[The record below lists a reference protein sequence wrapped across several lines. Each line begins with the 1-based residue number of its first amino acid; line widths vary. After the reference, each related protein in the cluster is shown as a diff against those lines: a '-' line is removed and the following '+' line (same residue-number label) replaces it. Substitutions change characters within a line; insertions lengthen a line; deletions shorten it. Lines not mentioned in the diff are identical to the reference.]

1 MTKPSLNQHQT
12 LPVIRSLTVKKTF
25 PKQVEFKAIARSVI
39 AVLDN
44 LWKESPK
51 ICPNVRV
58 WAETQDPSVAEVIY
72 QQQVMPRTATRPI
85 PKTIEPKAPDIF
97 LESLSRQPIDRYL
110 VRISKAQVIGNK
122 GIVILPDGSYT
133 EEPAKETQFLQDLP
147 EYYSVLRHKLL
158 KRRSV
163 EGNYFSLMHIW
174 ATTGNYYHTLR
185 DTTHRI
191 YDVLQSLPDD
201 VIFLVPQQLKTWQYE
216 ILATLGIPK
225 ERLCHFPKHE
235 IWTIENLYFTPY
247 GQVLDTGT
255 TEACQWGRQAFY
267 DRHNITAQP
276 EQQTELIYISRAL
289 TSWRRIVNEDAVIQL
304 LERYGFKTYLTERL
318 SIGEQVALFS
328 RAKAIVSVT
337 GAALANV
344 MFSQEGTQVLEISTV
359 EHDPVLGDYYC
370 EATWGT
376 CEDMGH
382 HYSYFHGESVDR
394 PDNIRQDIFIPL
406 DKLELSIQ
414 NLLSTLAPLTPPKVY
429 SYGH

>member
-1 MTKPSLNQHQT
+1 MPTLQLSARKRLNKKI
-12 LPVIRSLTVKKTF
+12 LNSTV
-25 PKQVEFKAIARSVI
+25 IARSVLH
-39 AVLDN
+39 VLDN
-44 LWKESPK
+44 LWKKSPK
-51 ICPNVRV
+51 ICKNVRA
-58 WAETQDPSVAEVIY
+58 WAETQETSTAEVIY
-72 QQQVMPRTATRPI
+72 QQQVPPRTLHRTI
-85 PKTIEPKAPDIF
+85 PKTIELKAPDIF
-97 LESLSRQPIDRYL
+97 LDSLSRQSIDRYL

-133 EEPAKETQFLQDLP
+133 EEPAKETQFLQNLP
-147 EYYSVLRHKLL
+147 EYYSVLRHRLL

-191 YDVLQSLPDD
+191 YDVLQALPSD
-201 VIFLVPQQLKTWQYE
+201 VIFLVPQQLKAWQYE
-216 ILATLGIPK
+216 ILETLGIPK
-225 ERLCHFPKHE
+225 DRLCHFPKHE

-247 GQVLDTGT
+247 GQILDTGT
-255 TEACQWGRQAFY
+255 TEACHWGRQAFY

-289 TSWRRIVNEDAVIQL
+289 TSWRRIVNEDEVMRL
-304 LERYGFKTYLTERL
+304 LESYGFKTYLTERL

-328 RAKAIVSVT
+328 RAKAVVSVT

-344 MFSQEGTQVLEISTV
+344 MFSQEGTHVLEISTV

-382 HYSYFHGESVDR
+382 HYSYFHGIAVDR
-394 PDNIRQDIFIPL
+394 PDNVRQDIFIPL

-414 NLLSTLAPLTPPKVY
+414 NLLATSSLLTPPKVY

>member
-1 MTKPSLNQHQT
+1 MPTLQLPARKKLNKIN
-12 LPVIRSLTVKKTF
+12 LDS
-25 PKQVEFKAIARSVI
+25 KAIARSVI
-39 AVLDN
+39 DILDN

-51 ICPNVRV
+51 ICKNVRA
-58 WAETQDPSVAEVIY
+58 WAETQETSTAEVVY
-72 QQQVMPRTATRPI
+72 QQQVPPRIPHRAI
-85 PKTIEPKAPDIF
+85 PKTIELKAPDIF

-110 VRISKAQVIGNK
+110 VRITKAQVIGNK
-122 GIVILPDGSYT
+122 GIIILPDGSYT
-133 EEPAKETQFLQDLP
+133 EEPAKETQFLQNLP
-147 EYYSVLRHKLL
+147 EYYSVLRHRFL

-191 YDVLQSLPDD
+191 YDVLQSLPSD
-201 VIFLVPQQLKTWQYE
+201 VIFLVPQQLKAWQYE
-216 ILATLGIPK
+216 ILETLGIPK
-225 ERLCHFPKHE
+225 DRLCHFPKHE
-235 IWTIENLYFTPY
+235 IWTVENLYFTPH
-247 GQVLDTGT
+247 GQILDTGT
-255 TEACQWGRQAFY
+255 TEACDWGRQAFY
-267 DRHNITAQP
+267 DRHSITAQP

-304 LERYGFKTYLTERL
+304 LESYGFKTYLTERL

-328 RAKAIVSVT
+328 RAKAVVSVT

-382 HYSYFHGESVDR
+382 HYSYFHGDAVDR

-414 NLLSTLAPLTPPKVY
+414 NLLSTPSQLTLPKAY